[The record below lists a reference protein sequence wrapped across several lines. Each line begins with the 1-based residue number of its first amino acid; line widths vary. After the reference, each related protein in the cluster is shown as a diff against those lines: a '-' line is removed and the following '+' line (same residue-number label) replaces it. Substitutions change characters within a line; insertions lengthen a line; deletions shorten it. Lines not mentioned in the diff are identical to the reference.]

1 MTSLTRNNNP
11 FNELRNMQSQVNR
24 LFEPFFS
31 RGTTQEDLVTGT
43 WIPPV
48 DVAEEGDRIILR
60 AELPGMKQENID
72 ISFAEGMLT
81 IKGERQF
88 EKKSDESNYH
98 RIERAY
104 GTFVRSF
111 TLPRSADA
119 ASITAQY
126 TDGVL
131 EIEVPKKEESK
142 PRQIRIGAASDRPDN
157 KKLEAV

>member
-1 MTSLTRNNNP
+1 MTSLTRNSNP
-11 FNELRNMQSQVNR
+11 FNDFRSMQSQMNR

-31 RGTTQEDLVTGT
+31 RSGSQEDLVTGT

-48 DVAEEGDRIILR
+48 DVAEEGDHLVLR
-60 AELPGMKQENID
+60 AELPGIKQENID
-72 ISFAEGMLT
+72 ISFAEGVLT

-88 EKKSDESNYH
+88 EKKDEESNYH

-111 TLPRSADA
+111 TLPRSADPNA
-119 ASITAQY
+119 ISASY
-126 TDGVL
+126 VDGVL
-131 EIEVPKKEESK
+131 EISVPKREESK
-142 PRQIRIGAASDRPDN
+142 PRQIRIGATNERPDN